1 MLRIFPR
8 IAGARERGAI
18 RFPSKNDSGEV
29 IAGARERGAIGFPT
43 ESERSPYDK
52 QGNTSNKAARPAGA
66 TRVASI
72 SEDCESAGGA
82 EQSAFRR
89 TIIWRKEDI
98 GRDNEKKVFSFD
110 DFDVSYFIFGS
121 LSGNDFNGTSPVDFD
136 KN

>member
-1 MLRIFPR
+1 MSCGKLACQTVF
-8 IAGARERGAI
+8 
-18 RFPSKNDSGEV
+18 
-29 IAGARERGAIGFPT
+29 
-43 ESERSPYDK
+43 PYDK
-52 QGNTSNKAARPAGA
+52 QGNMSNKAARPAGA
-66 TRVASI
+66 TRVATRVASI
-72 SEDCESAGGA
+72 SEDCGSAGGA

>member
-1 MLRIFPR
+1 MEKQSASLL
-8 IAGARERGAI
+8 AR
-18 RFPSKNDSGEV
+18 RFFHMTSKE
-29 IAGARERGAIGFPT
+29 I
-43 ESERSPYDK
+43 ES
-52 QGNTSNKAARPAGA
+52 KAARPAGA
-66 TRVASI
+66 TRVANI